1 MTFKYF
7 SCSALCLALGVSL
20 GQVSVAADKTGY
32 ESFPDKPVKLVVS
45 VPPGGASDF
54 VARTVGEV
62 LAKELG
68 QTVLIDNRAGA
79 SGTIATGYVARSAPD
94 GYTLL
99 NSSFTTH
106 GVGPYF
112 YKVPYDPFKDF
123 TAVGSMVEFPLIL
136 AVNANLP
143 VKSIKDLVALAKE
156 RNGQLSFASAGTGSA
171 PHMAGELF
179 KNEAK
184 VQILH
189 VPYKGSAPAA
199 ADVAGGQVDMMFDG
213 APSLLPFIQSGK
225 LRPIAA
231 VSVKRNALL
240 PDVPTFA
247 EAGYPSVVATLWYG
261 VMAPAA
267 TPKPVID
274 RLNKALNNALA
285 NPDVKKTLEARGAEV
300 VRSTPEEFDAFVK
313 KDHARWGEVIKQGNI
328 PTGK

>member
-1 MTFKYF
+1 MTFKTF
-7 SCSALCLALGVSL
+7 SCGALCLALSVSF
-20 GQVSVAADKTGY
+20 GQASLAADKTGY
-32 ESFPDKPVKLVVS
+32 ENFPDKPVKLDVS

-62 LAKELG
+62 LARELG
-68 QTVLIDNRAGA
+68 QPVLIDNRAGA

-94 GYTLL
+94 GYTIL

-123 TAVGSMVEFPLIL
+123 TSVGSMVEFPLIL
-136 AVNANLP
+136 AVNAKLP
-143 VKSIKDLVALAKE
+143 VKSVEDLVALAKE
-156 RNGQLSFASAGTGSA
+156 RKGQLSFASAGTGSA

-184 VQILH
+184 VQLLH

-199 ADVAGGQVDMMFDG
+199 ADVASGQVDMMFDG

-261 VMAPAA
+261 VMAPAG

-274 RLNKALNNALA
+274 RLNTALNAALA
-285 NPDVKKTLEARGAEV
+285 NPDVKKTLEARGAVV

>member
-1 MTFKYF
+1 
-7 SCSALCLALGVSL
+7 
-20 GQVSVAADKTGY
+20 
-32 ESFPDKPVKLVVS
+32 
-45 VPPGGASDF
+45 
-54 VARTVGEV
+54 VGEV

-68 QTVLIDNRAGA
+68 QPVLIDNRAGA

-123 TAVGSMVEFPLIL
+123 TAVGSMVDFPLIL
-136 AVNANLP
+136 AGNANLP
-143 VKSIKDLVALAKE
+143 VKSVKDLVALAKE
-156 RNGQLSFASAGTGSA
+156 RKGQLTFASAGTGSA
-171 PHMAGELF
+171 AHMAGELF

-240 PDVPTFA
+240 PDVPTFG

-267 TPKPVID
+267 TPKPVIA
-274 RLNKALNNALA
+274 RLNKALNNSLA
-285 NPDVKKTLEARGAEV
+285 NPEVKKTLEARGAV
-300 VRSTPEEFDAFVK
+300 VVQSTPEEFDAFVR